1 MMQRSN
7 SKLRPL
13 GWFVIFVMPFLS
25 GCFNMTPEF
34 RQPDLGIETP
44 QSFQLAAAEQTS
56 NASVTLEDRW
66 WEVFGDPDLNL
77 LVDDVLQ
84 NNWDIKQAADRI
96 LETRYRYIQVRSD
109 RFLTLDIEG
118 GYDRRKTGGGRI
130 DQGVTFDTFDIGL
143 AAAYEL
149 DLWGRLA
156 SASDAAINEI
166 LQAEE
171 NQHTIAQTVVAE
183 TVNLYLQIEALERRL
198 QIANQSVEA
207 FRRSLEFVNIRFQ
220 RGLVSALD
228 VRQARRILAGAEA
241 RIPQLEQDLGVN
253 QQQLAV
259 LLGRYPQTQPPRVQP
274 EDYYQRLEPV
284 PPGLPSE
291 LLLRR
296 PDIRA
301 AVAELKTLNER
312 IGVAKARRF
321 PTITLTGSYGYASGE
336 LGDLF
341 QADGD
346 FWNLTVGIFQPIFDS
361 GRLKAGQKAAEAR
374 YRQQAAAYTNTV
386 LTAFSE
392 VEGAL
397 LARKKQLERRERFL
411 KFLEEARATQRVAEN
426 RYILGLTN
434 YLDVLDAQQTRFE
447 AEDNLALVDLS
458 VMANRVNL
466 HRALGGGWA
475 EPVPVEAEKIGWTIF

>member
-1 MMQRSN
+1 MNFKGLNGIILLIGMFFLNACFSMAPEFKQ
-7 SKLRPL
+7 PEL
-13 GWFVIFVMPFLS
+13 GFPAPENYQ
-25 GCFNMTPEF
+25 NMT
-34 RQPDLGIETP
+34 GKTG
-44 QSFQLAAAEQTS
+44 STAAMR
-56 NASVTLEDRW
+56 LDDRW
-66 WEVFGDPDLNL
+66 WKAFGDSKLNQ
-77 LVDDVLQ
+77 LVDDVLR
-84 NNWDIKQAADRI
+84 NNWDIKQAAARV
-96 LETRYRYIQVRSD
+96 LETRYQYYQIRAD
-109 RFLTLDIEG
+109 RFPGLDVEG

-130 DQGVTFDTFDIGL
+130 DQGVIFSNFDVGL
-143 AAAYEL
+143 AVAYEI

-156 SASDAAINEI
+156 SASEAAWNEI
-166 LQAEE
+166 LQVQE
-171 NQHTIAQTVVAE
+171 NRRTIAQTIVAE
-183 TVNLYLQIEALERRL
+183 SVKRYLQIEALERRL
-198 QIANQSVEA
+198 QIAHRSVEA
-207 FRRSLEFVNIRFQ
+207 FRNSLEFVNIRFR

-241 RIPQLEQDLGVN
+241 RIPQLEQDLGQN

-259 LLGRYPQTQPPRVQP
+259 LLGRYPVARPARSQP
-274 EDYYQRLEPV
+274 EAYYKRLDPV

-296 PDIRA
+296 PDIRSA
-301 AVAELKTLNER
+301 LAQLKALNKR

-321 PTITLTGSYGYASGE
+321 PTITLTGSYGYASDE
-336 LGDLF
+336 LGNLLQNDSE
-341 QADGD
+341 
-346 FWNLTVGIFQPIFDS
+346 FWNLTLGIFQPIFDA
-361 GRLKAGQKAAEAR
+361 GRLKSGQRVAEAR
-374 YRQQAAAYTNTV
+374 YQQQAAEYTKTV

-426 RYILGLTN
+426 RYFRGLTQ

-458 VMANRVNL
+458 VLTNRVGL

-475 EPVPVEAEKIGWTIF
+475 QPEPLKAEKIGWTVF

>member
-1 MMQRSN
+1 MN
-7 SKLRPL
+7 FKGLNGIFLLL
-13 GWFVIFVMPFLS
+13 GMLILNA
-25 GCFNMTPEF
+25 CFSMTPEYQ
-34 RQPDLGIETP
+34 QPDLGFGAPENYQHVELKNTSTTP
-44 QSFQLAAAEQTS
+44 VQ
-56 NASVTLEDRW
+56 VDDRW
-66 WEVFGDPDLNL
+66 WEAFGDPKLNQ
-77 LVDDVLQ
+77 LVKDVLR
-84 NNWDIKQAADRI
+84 NNWDIRQAAARV
-96 LETRYRYIQVRSD
+96 LETRYQHYQIRAD
-109 RFLTLDIEG
+109 RFPSLDVDG

-130 DQGVTFDTFDIGL
+130 DQGVIFSNFDIGL
-143 AAAYEL
+143 AVAYEI

-156 SASDAAINEI
+156 SASEAAWNEI

-171 NQHTIAQTVVAE
+171 NRRIIAQTVVAE
-183 TVNLYLQIEALERRL
+183 TVNRYLQIEALERRI
-198 QIANQSVEA
+198 QIAHQSVEA
-207 FRRSLEFVNIRFQ
+207 FRNSLAFVNIRFR

-241 RIPQLEQDLGVN
+241 RIPQLEQDHGEN

-259 LLGRYPQTQPPRVQP
+259 LLGRYPVTQPPRTQP
-274 EDYYQRLEPV
+274 EEYYNSLGPV

-296 PDIRA
+296 PDIRS
-301 AVAELKTLNER
+301 AVAQLKALNER

-321 PTITLTGSYGYASGE
+321 PTITLTGSYGYASDE
-336 LGDLF
+336 LGDLI
-341 QADGD
+341 QNDSE
-346 FWNLTVGIFQPIFDS
+346 FWNLTLSIFQPIFDA
-361 GRLKAGQKAAEAR
+361 GRLKAGQRAAEAR
-374 YRQQAAAYTNTV
+374 YQQQAAEYTKTV

-397 LARKKQLERRERFL
+397 LAREKQLERRQRFL

-426 RYILGLTN
+426 RYLHGLTQ

-458 VMANRVNL
+458 VLINRVDL

-475 EPVPVEAEKIGWTIF
+475 QPEPVESEKIGWTVF